1 MKAKIIS
8 SGTGGWKY
16 VDCVSNQ
23 AGKLESLE
31 FVRKKLGFEVER
43 TVACGDSG
51 NDTLMLSG
59 RNLAIV
65 VGNAQEDLVRWA
77 EKAILEEEEEI
88 QGEEG
93 RSTKNRVVMAK
104 AFEARGIIEGIR
116 AHFYS

>member
-1 MKAKIIS
+1 
-8 SGTGGWKY
+8 
-16 VDCVSNQ
+16 
-23 AGKLESLE
+23 
-31 FVRKKLGFEVER
+31 
-43 TVACGDSG
+43 
-51 NDTLMLSG
+51 MLSG

-77 EKAILEEEEEI
+77 EKAILEEEEEEEEEI

-104 AFEARGIIEGIR
+104 AFEARGIVEGIR

>member
-1 MKAKIIS
+1 M
-8 SGTGGWKY
+8 
-16 VDCVSNQ
+16 
-23 AGKLESLE
+23 
-31 FVRKKLGFEVER
+31 ER

-77 EKAILEEEEEI
+77 EKAILEEEEEEEEI

-104 AFEARGIIEGIR
+104 AFEARGIVEGIR

>member
-1 MKAKIIS
+1 MRAEI
-8 SGTGGWKY
+8 
-16 VDCVSNQ
+16 
-23 AGKLESLE
+23 
-31 FVRKKLGFEVER
+31 
-43 TVACGDSG
+43 SG

-77 EKAILEEEEEI
+77 EKAILEEEEEEEEEI

-104 AFEARGIIEGIR
+104 LRGERNCRRHTRAFLFIIIR
-116 AHFYS
+116 IAITIVVS